1 MVTGGNASR
10 LYTVVTAAGARL
22 LDCEERKVNAL
33 TPLVEPGMLQEVKPA
48 APLRSPAKPPSS
60 FSGATICSNDDAAVR
75 DRKRFLLFSKKKKKE
90 KKEARHRKKKYK

>member
-22 LDCEERKVNAL
+22 LGCEERKVNAL

-48 APLRSPAKPPSS
+48 ALRSPAKPPSS

-75 DRKRFLLFSKKKKKE
+75 DRK
-90 KKEARHRKKKYK
+90 

>member
-22 LDCEERKVNAL
+22 LGCEERKVNAL
-33 TPLVEPGMLQEVKPA
+33 TPLVESGMLQEVKPA

-75 DRKRFLLFSKKKKKE
+75 DRK
-90 KKEARHRKKKYK
+90 